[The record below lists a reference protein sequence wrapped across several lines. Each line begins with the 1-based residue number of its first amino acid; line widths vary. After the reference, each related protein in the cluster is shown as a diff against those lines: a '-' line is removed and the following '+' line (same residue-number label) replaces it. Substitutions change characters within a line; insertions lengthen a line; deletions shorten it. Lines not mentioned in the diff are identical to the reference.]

1 MTEIILWAAGIIV
14 TAIFS
19 LIGWAWNYHSK
30 DIKMLLDHI
39 DRNNQRHEGLET
51 RFDAHRLYAA
61 ETFATKVDVR
71 EGFDRMMIKLDKIDD
86 KLDRKADKK

>member
-1 MTEIILWAAGIIV
+1 MTEVVLWVAGVIV
-14 TAIFS
+14 TAVFS

-39 DRNNQRHEGLET
+39 DRNNQKHDNLES

-61 ETFATKVDVR
+61 ETFATKLDV
-71 EGFDRMMIKLDKIDD
+71 EKGFDRVMKGIEKIDFKLDM
-86 KLDRKADKK
+86 KADKK